1 MEKPENTVQSP
12 DRNTSDERAE
22 FGLRFNGRLSYICRL
37 VALVIGIVVV
47 ATAVLGQLDHTFAF
61 IGVATAVALL
71 ALAGLQEHHD
81 EQQRR

>member
-12 DRNTSDERAE
+12 DANTSDEGAE
-22 FGLRFNGRLSYICRL
+22 FGLRFNGRISYICRL

-47 ATAVLGQLDHTFAF
+47 PAAVLGRLDYTFAF
-61 IGVATAVALL
+61 IGLATAVALL

>member
-12 DRNTSDERAE
+12 APNTSDEGAE
-22 FGLRFNGRLSYICRL
+22 FGLRFNGRISYICRL

-47 ATAVLGQLDHTFAF
+47 ATAVLGQLDYTFAF
-61 IGVATAVALL
+61 IGLAAAVALL

>member
-12 DRNTSDERAE
+12 DRNTSDECAE

-47 ATAVLGQLDHTFAF
+47 ATAVLGQLDTTFAF